1 MKAHSLSSSQSGWF
15 ALLYLSPDQIAMDL
29 DNGTHILLA

>member
-1 MKAHSLSSSQSGWF
+1 MKAHSLSSSQSGRF
-15 ALLYLSPDQIAMDL
+15 SLQYQSPDQIAMDL